1 MKRVK
6 SKRFGF
12 LLAVV
17 MLLGVIPGTA
27 FAAGEEA
34 VAINET
40 NFPDPAFL
48 EFVRTLDGADDG
60 SFSTEELEKI
70 HEINATKQGITD
82 LTGIEHFSSLRNL
95 YVEKNQLTT
104 LDVSR
109 NTELQKLECQ
119 NNALTKLDLS
129 SNTNLRSLAVDG
141 NQLTAL
147 DVSHNT
153 QLYSLFCNGNQ
164 LTELNLTNNPELDQ
178 LLCVNN
184 HLTALDLTKNP
195 KLSWLWCN
203 NNQLTELNLNNPK
216 LIGLYCNNNQLTAL
230 DVSAS
235 PELNSLYCG
244 ANQLTTLDVSSN
256 PVLER
261 LLCQENQLTTLDVS
275 HNGMLEEF
283 GCDINQ
289 LTALDV
295 SHNPALKK
303 LNCRS
308 NPLGTLDV
316 SQNPEL
322 SDLECSENQLTTLDV
337 SHNPKLKDL
346 HCQKNQLSEL
356 DLSNNPALEY
366 MDCDENQLKALD
378 VSRNT
383 ALKMLLVQHNHLVA
397 LDLSANTALEENSFR
412 VGFNSLSIPDGTPIA
427 QLPNFKAEKVLEV
440 NGGNFDGGKVNFDDK
455 EITYTYD
462 GGNGHHINFTL
473 VNTTE
478 QYSVT
483 VESGKAT
490 VKGVEKTKIAA
501 NTVVTLTAN
510 PAPAGKEFAG
520 WEVTEGDIVLKDPKA
535 ASTTFEMPAK
545 AVAVKA
551 TYKDSIHVHA
561 AAKVDGQAPS
571 CTQDGWKD
579 YYKCDCGKF
588 FEDEAATK
596 EIMDLAAW
604 KTGAGK
610 VEKTGHAWDAPT
622 YQWSADHKTC
632 TATRVCKNDKS
643 HTQKAVSAE
652 VTSKVITAPTCAA
665 KGTESRTA
673 TFKEKW
679 AAAQTITVEI
689 APKAHSFSTVW
700 KSSDQKHWHECS
712 CGAKS
717 DVAAHSWK
725 WVVDKDATATAAGS
739 KHEECTVCGYKKAA
753 VEIAATGAAPS
764 EQKPQQEQA
773 AQPAQPVQKVPQDP
787 TIPQTGDTSNVALW
801 IVLMIV
807 AAAGLIGVIVY
818 RKKQMK

>member
-34 VAINET
+34 VEINET
-40 NFPDPAFL
+40 NFPDAAFRT
-48 EFVRTLDGADDG
+48 FVQTLPGAEDGR
-60 SFSTEELEKI
+60 FSTEELEKI
-70 HEINATKQGITD
+70 YEINATKQGITN

-119 NNALTKLDLS
+119 NNALTNLDLS

-141 NQLTAL
+141 NQLT
-147 DVSHNT
+147 T
-153 QLYSLFCNGNQ
+153 
-164 LTELNLTNNPELDQ
+164 
-178 LLCVNN
+178 
-184 HLTALDLTKNP
+184 
-195 KLSWLWCN
+195 
-203 NNQLTELNLNNPK
+203 
-216 LIGLYCNNNQLTAL
+216 L

-235 PELNSLYCG
+235 PELSSLYCG
-244 ANQLTTLDVSSN
+244 ANQLTTLDVS
-256 PVLER
+256 
-261 LLCQENQLTTLDVS
+261 
-275 HNGMLEEF
+275 
-283 GCDINQ
+283 
-289 LTALDV
+289 
-295 SHNPALKK
+295 
-303 LNCRS
+303 
-308 NPLGTLDV
+308 
-316 SQNPEL
+316 
-322 SDLECSENQLTTLDV
+322 
-337 SHNPKLKDL
+337 
-346 HCQKNQLSEL
+346 
-356 DLSNNPALEY
+356 NNP
-366 MDCDENQLKALD
+366 
-378 VSRNT
+378 

-397 LDLSANTALEENSFR
+397 LDLSANTALEENSFMI
-412 VGFNSLSIPDGTPIA
+412 GFNSLSIPDGTPIA
-427 QLPNFKAEKVLEV
+427 QLPNFEAEKVLEV
-440 NGGNFDGGKVNFDDK
+440 RGGSFEGGKVNFDDK

-462 GGNGHHINFTL
+462 GGNGHRINFTL

-483 VESGKAT
+483 VKGGKAT
-490 VKGVEKTKIAA
+490 VNGVEKTKIAA

-520 WEVTEGDIVLKDPKA
+520 WEVTEGNIVLKDPKA

-551 TYKDSIHVHA
+551 TYKESIHVHA

-588 FEDEAATK
+588 FEDKAATK
-596 EIMDLAAW
+596 EITDLAVW
-604 KTGAGK
+604 KTGVGK
-610 VEKTGHAWDAPT
+610 VEKTGHDWDAPT

-643 HTQKAVSAE
+643 HNQKAVSAT
-652 VTSKVITAPTCAA
+652 VTSKVITAPTCTA
-665 KGTESRTA
+665 KGTESHAA

-700 KSSDQKHWHECS
+700 KNNAQEHWHECS
-712 CGAKS
+712 CGAKG

-764 EQKPQQEQA
+764 EQKPQ
-773 AQPAQPVQKVPQDP
+773 PAQPVQQAPQNP
-787 TIPQTGDTSNVALW
+787 AIPQTGDTSNVALW
-801 IVLMIV
+801 IVLLIV
-807 AAAGLIGVIVY
+807 AAAGLVGVIVY